1 VPRLDGAYGR
11 ERLQLTGTMVHL
23 LGLDLELTGQGAVRT
38 AVELAAGINPADIGQ
53 AGICCRD
60 LVFDWCATGQP
71 ALLAD
76 FVDHD
81 TVDFDFRAKT
91 GPWTFHAG
99 RVTGLSE
106 AKCSTAADTQAQLVD
121 KVADLIRHCT
131 TGDGLVLWVGHQVG
145 PTDVTG
151 LLGKVRAS
159 LRSPLSLKHL
169 SHHGWPLQFA
179 QFGKEL
185 PPVDGVLCT
194 LRLARICAAHDII
207 NLQAVGGKLNLMAL
221 YKALVGFEGAGF
233 EGAHNALCDTQAT
246 LEVRLPHTYS

>member
-1 VPRLDGAYGR
+1 MHNRRESDVRGTRSTWAYGR

-91 GPWTFHAG
+91 GPWT
-99 RVTGLSE
+99 
-106 AKCSTAADTQAQLVD
+106 
-121 KVADLIRHCT
+121 
-131 TGDGLVLWVGHQVG
+131 
-145 PTDVTG
+145 
-151 LLGKVRAS
+151 
-159 LRSPLSLKHL
+159 
-169 SHHGWPLQFA
+169 
-179 QFGKEL
+179 
-185 PPVDGVLCT
+185 
-194 LRLARICAAHDII
+194 
-207 NLQAVGGKLNLMAL
+207 
-221 YKALVGFEGAGF
+221 Y
-233 EGAHNALCDTQAT
+233 
-246 LEVRLPHTYS
+246 TYSCRRFSRRC